1 MEPFQCFSHF
11 KCPTELEKQE
21 TATVLEINRPN
32 NQNNSKSKRGRKK
45 KKKTN
50 LKSLPCS
57 DRHLSD
63 GRLCQPTFQSS
74 YSSEGKTHT
83 LPPTRLPSSSGSIC
97 FALHPGLENHAMIS
111 IFCSISHAPSGQNCT
126 TKQWPSLHIL
136 SLMSGPAE
144 DQDAKLHSDV
154 QSPKPA
160 T

>member
-45 KKKTN
+45 KKTN

-83 LPPTRLPSSSGSIC
+83 PS
-97 FALHPGLENHAMIS
+97 HASS
-111 IFCSISHAPSGQNCT
+111 IFIGEHMFCPPPGTGKACHDFNLLLHIPCSLG
-126 TKQWPSLHIL
+126 TKLYHKAMAQFAHSLPHVWPS
-136 SLMSGPAE
+136 
-144 DQDAKLHSDV
+144 
-154 QSPKPA
+154 
-160 T
+160 